1 MGFRGAAGL
10 GGRSNDDDRPSPS
23 LELAGAKDKDVAIH
37 VGSERLWKGGN

>member
-23 LELAGAKDKDVAIH
+23 LELAGAKD